1 MVISYYNPQWR
12 PQGSKITVHPGHI
25 LGTLWSW
32 PPHDDMSAVDGQHWS
47 PPSSLSSS
55 LHNTGGLLPWTPP
68 ASTLIL
74 HISQSGLCLTLYDGQ
89 AFSAVSSH
97 QLELKVWKVMCKM
110 ELFYSHK
117 LLSISCYLNLAQRSG
132 RMHIKAEELK
142 SEVKVWNSRYN
153 RPLEDIHKKPYFLW
167 PIMESWNHCH
177 KTALLHKLKVT
188 HQPFHQWNVTGVSLH
203 TVYHLLV
210 FAHK

>member
-1 MVISYYNPQWR
+1 MTTSDSNLSTADSSSIVTRVGFNHQLGKAAKTAKHFLQKCRIFYSNFIGFVKRTYYCGYLIRRTIRGTRLLQRMVISYYNPQWR
-12 PQGSKITVHPGHI
+12 PHGSKITVHPGHI

-32 PPHDDMSAVDGQHWS
+32 PPYDDMSAVDGQHWS

-68 ASTLIL
+68 ASTLAL

-110 ELFYSHK
+110 ESIYSHK
-117 LLSISCYLNLAQRSG
+117 LLSSSCYLNL
-132 RMHIKAEELK
+132 
-142 SEVKVWNSRYN
+142 V
-153 RPLEDIHKKPYFLW
+153 
-167 PIMESWNHCH
+167 
-177 KTALLHKLKVT
+177 
-188 HQPFHQWNVTGVSLH
+188 
-203 TVYHLLV
+203 
-210 FAHK
+210 